1 MAKPALEKRVAS
13 LEREFADFKQ
23 RLGAAPATWRET
35 FGMFADDPEFDE
47 IVRLGKEYRKKQ
59 RPSRTPRP

>member
-1 MAKPALEKRVAS
+1 MAQRALEKRVAS
-13 LEREFADFKQ
+13 LESEFAAFKQ
-23 RLGAAPATWRET
+23 RLGSSPTTWRET

-59 RPSRTPRP
+59 RAPRTRRP